1 MTNTVQNIKDSNFAD
16 AKSNGVSV
24 IDFWAPWCQPCRIQG
39 PILERVAEKVGEK
52 AQICKLNV
60 DENRETAM
68 KYGITGI
75 PTLLVFKNGEMIQ
88 QFVGVQSDDTLV
100 STIESHA

>member
-1 MTNTVQNIKDSNFAD
+1 MTNTVQNITDSNFAD
-16 AKSNGVSV
+16 VTSNGVSV